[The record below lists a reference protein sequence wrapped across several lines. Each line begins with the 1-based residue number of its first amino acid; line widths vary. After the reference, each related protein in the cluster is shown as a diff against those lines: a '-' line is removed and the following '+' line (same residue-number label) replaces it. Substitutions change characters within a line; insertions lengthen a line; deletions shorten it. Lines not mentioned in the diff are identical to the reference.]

1 MKINPYL
8 SFNGNC
14 REAFEFYEKCLRG
27 KIVFIMTN
35 RESPMAAQTPP
46 DQLDRVMHVTLTVGD
61 QTLAGADAPPQFF
74 SVTHGM
80 CVSLDVAEP
89 AEAERI
95 FEELSRGGDVQM
107 PIQETFWAQRFA
119 MFRDRFGTPWMI
131 NCSKPMGSA

>member
-14 REAFEFYEKCLRG
+14 KAAFEFYAKCLGG
-27 KIVFIMTN
+27 KITYIGTW
-35 RESPMAAQTPP
+35 RQSPMAAQTPP
-46 DQLDRVMHVTLTVGD
+46 DQLDRVMHVTLMVGD

-95 FEELSRGGDVQM
+95 FKELSEDGDVQM

-131 NCSKPMGSA
+131 NCSKPM

>member
-14 REAFEFYEKCLRG
+14 RDAFEFYEKCLGG

-35 RESPMAAQTPP
+35 GNSPMAAQTPA
-46 DQLDRVMHVTLTVGD
+46 DQLGRIMHVSMAVGD
-61 QTLAGADAPPQFF
+61 QILAGADAPPQFF
-74 SVTHGM
+74 SAAHGM
-80 CVSLDVAEP
+80 CVSLDIATP

-95 FEELSRGGDVQM
+95 FNELSTDGQVQM

-131 NCSKPMGSA
+131 NCSKPM